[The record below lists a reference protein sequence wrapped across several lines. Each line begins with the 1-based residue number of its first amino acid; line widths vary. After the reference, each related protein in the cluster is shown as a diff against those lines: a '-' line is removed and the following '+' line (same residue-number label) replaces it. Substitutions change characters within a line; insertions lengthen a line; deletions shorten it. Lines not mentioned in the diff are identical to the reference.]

1 MNKIKCIYTIKDKR
15 NNKIIYIGQTKD
27 FEQRKSH
34 HFSTTL
40 RPIDKFM
47 FEQGRDNF
55 VMFILELLNEDISIE
70 EMRNKEQDYI
80 EKYDTY
86 LNGLNVRNSGN
97 LTKNKE
103 HIKEIGKLWSQN
115 NRERRR
121 ETNKFW
127 YENNKEK
134 KKETSKFWYENN
146 RERKRETSK
155 IWSQNNREKKNEY
168 SRRYRLKKK
177 LEKQQINIKT
187 NVVQ

>member
-1 MNKIKCIYTIKDKR
+1 MKKIKCIYAIKDKR
-15 NNKIIYIGQTKD
+15 NDKVIYIGETVNFKK
-27 FEQRKSH
+27 RKQD
-34 HFSTTL
+34 HFSAAITY
-40 RPIDKFM
+40 IDNYM
-47 FEQGRDNF
+47 YEQGRDNF
-55 VMFILELLNEDISIE
+55 EMYVLELLNEDISIE

-97 LTKNKE
+97 LSKNKE

-115 NRERRR
+115 NIERRR

-177 LEKQQINIKT
+177 LEKQQIN
-187 NVVQ
+187 N